1 MGWVSGIVVYL
12 ILWWLVFFVT
22 LPFGIRSPHEAGETV
37 GEGHADGAPVRP
49 RLWLKA
55 GIATVITA
63 ILWGIVY
70 WLVAS
75 ELISFR
81 G

>member
-1 MGWVSGIVVYL
+1 MNWFSGIVVFL

-22 LPFGIRSPHEAGETV
+22 LPFGVRNPHEAGETV

-55 GIATVITA
+55 GVTTVITA
-63 ILWGIVY
+63 VLWGIAY
-70 WLVAS
+70 GLIAS
-75 ELISFR
+75 DIISFR

>member
-1 MGWVSGIVVYL
+1 MGWVSGIVVFL

-22 LPFGIRSPHEAGETV
+22 LPFGIRSLHEAGETA

-55 GIATVITA
+55 GVTTVIAA
-63 ILWGIVY
+63 IVWGIAY
-70 WLVAS
+70 WLIAS
-75 ELISFR
+75 DLISFR

>member
-1 MGWVSGIVVYL
+1 MSWLSGLVVFL

-22 LPFGIRSPHEAGETV
+22 LPFGIRAPHEAGETV

-55 GIATVITA
+55 GIATAITA
-63 ILWGIVY
+63 VLWGIAY
-70 WLVAS
+70 RLIAA

>member
-1 MGWVSGIVVYL
+1 MSWVSGIVVYL

-22 LPFGIRSPHEAGETV
+22 LPFGVRAPHEAGETV
-37 GEGHADGAPVRP
+37 QAGNADGAPVRP

-55 GIATVITA
+55 GVATVVTA
-63 ILWGIVY
+63 ILWGIAW

-75 ELISFR
+75 DLITFR

>member
-1 MGWVSGIVVYL
+1 MSWFTGLVVFL

-22 LPFGIRSPHEAGETV
+22 LPFGVRAPHEAGEAV
-37 GEGHADGAPVRP
+37 GAGHADGAPVRP

-55 GIATVITA
+55 GVTTVITGL
-63 ILWGIVY
+63 LWAAVW
-70 WLVAS
+70 WLTAAD
-75 ELISFR
+75 LISFR